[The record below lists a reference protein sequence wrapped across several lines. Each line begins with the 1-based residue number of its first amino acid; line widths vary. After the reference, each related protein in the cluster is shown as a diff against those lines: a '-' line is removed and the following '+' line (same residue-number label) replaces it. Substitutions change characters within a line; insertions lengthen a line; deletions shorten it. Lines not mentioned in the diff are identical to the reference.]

1 MRYASLLA
9 GPGLLLLAA
18 LGPAGAFDLPEPLT
32 DGGTAMVVAVIDGD
46 TVRLDDG
53 RQVRLV
59 GTQAPKLPLG
69 RSNFPT
75 WPLAEE
81 SKQALESLILG
92 QQVVLGYG
100 GLQTDRHGRTLAHLF
115 RFDDGAWLQ
124 GTMVRTGMAR
134 VYTFPDNRSMIDEML
149 AAERDARAEDL
160 GIWAL
165 DYYAIRGPENLT
177 DDEDSFQVVEGV
189 VQEAAFVRDRVYLN
203 FGADYRTDFTL
214 VIDRDDLPAFEGADY
229 QLDDLTGRQVR
240 VRGWVEFYNGPMI
253 AVTHPEQI
261 EVL

>member
-9 GPGLLLLAA
+9 GSGLLLLAA
-18 LGPAGAFDLPEPLT
+18 LGPAAAFDLPEPLT
-32 DGGTAMVVAVIDGD
+32 AGGTALVVEVIDGD

-69 RSNFPT
+69 RANFPT

-81 SKQALESLILG
+81 SKQALEALVLG

-115 RFDDGAWLQ
+115 RIDDGSWAQ
-124 GTMVRTGMAR
+124 GHMLLDGMAR

-149 AAERDARAEDL
+149 AAERGARAEGI
-160 GIWAL
+160 GIWSL
-165 DYYAIRGPENLT
+165 DFYAIRGPEDLA
-177 DDEDSFQVVEGV
+177 DDEDTFQVVEGV
-189 VQEAAFVRDRVYLN
+189 VQEAAFVRNRVYLN
-203 FGADYRTDFTL
+203 FGADYRTDFTV
-214 VIDRDDLPAFEGADY
+214 VIDRDDLPAFEAADY
-229 QLDDLTGRQVR
+229 QLEDLTGRQVR

-253 AVTHPEQI
+253 AATHPEQI
-261 EVL
+261 ELR